1 MSDQKLYALGRVL
14 RQRHADPASA
24 GKLRAR
30 IVTTLQAKADGSR
43 WRAGQVIVALVLAAA
58 SSAWAAGRYA
68 PQLEQFVEQLKLTKD
83 DRVVQPSSV
92 RISAPPAKAAAVS
105 ATSTPKS
112 VAAPVTVDKEPTVV
126 AKKQTVRV
134 ERTVSTAP
142 SPESVADEDVNW
154 EAQELEAYR
163 VAHDSH
169 FRHQDYRL
177 AQMLWLQYLQSFPNG
192 KLAPEA
198 KYNRAVALLKLGDDE
213 QAHQEFEQ
221 LLQEPRLA
229 YRHGDIRAMLGLRS
243 P

>member
-177 AQMLWLQYLQSFPNG
+177 AQMLWLQYLQSFPN
-192 KLAPEA
+192 
-198 KYNRAVALLKLGDDE
+198 
-213 QAHQEFEQ
+213 
-221 LLQEPRLA
+221 
-229 YRHGDIRAMLGLRS
+229 
-243 P
+243 